1 MSERPG
7 TSRLRAGI
15 FMAIVLGLGV
25 SAVHVLA
32 GGPDSPRQEPLSA
45 AGDRSSGA
53 DVTTPPTQ
61 PVPMVVTVPPTV
73 PTSPPAVPAP
83 PTTLSTPSTR
93 PSSPPA
99 TTAVRRPVG
108 SLAAAWI
115 AAGAQGV
122 DPDAISGP
130 ATASGSGGPPPVRI
144 DIPAIGVSA
153 PVDPAGLNDDGTLQV
168 PADFIRTNY
177 YTGRPVPGD
186 PGPAIV
192 VGHVDS
198 RRGPAVFYRLREL
211 QPGAEVTVHRAD
223 GSSAVFVVERT
234 KQVSK
239 NAFPTDE
246 VYGPTPGPT
255 LRLVTCGGTFDRRSG
270 HYRDNLVVFL
280 EIRS

>member
-1 MSERPG
+1 MSEQPG

-15 FMAIVLGLGV
+15 FTAMLLGLGV
-25 SAVHVLA
+25 SAVYVLA
-32 GGPDSPRQEPLSA
+32 GGHDFPRQDPMGV
-45 AGDRSSGA
+45 AGDRLSGA
-53 DVTTPPTQ
+53 DVTTPPTP
-61 PVPMVVTVPPTV
+61 PVPIGVTAPPTV
-73 PTSPPAVPAP
+73 VSSPPAAPA
-83 PTTLSTPSTR
+83 LAATPSTR
-93 PSSPPA
+93 PSSPPVA
-99 TTAVRRPVG
+99 TSDRRAVV
-108 SLAAAWI
+108 SLAGAWI
-115 AAGAQGV
+115 AAGAKGV

-130 ATASGSGGPPPVRI
+130 GTTSGSGGPPPLRI

-153 PVDPAGLNDDGTLQV
+153 PVDPAGLNGDGTLQV
-168 PADFIRTNY
+168 PADFARTSY

-211 QPGAEVTVHRAD
+211 QPGAEVTVHRTD

-246 VYGPTPGPT
+246 VYGTTSGPT
-255 LRLVTCGGTFDRRSG
+255 LRLVTCGGSFDRRSG
-270 HYRDNLVVFL
+270 HYRDNFVVFL
-280 EIRS
+280 QIRS